1 MAVGKASIKRAVNA
15 GKAAAQKEPA
25 QEQVLETKA
34 PGTKEPE
41 SVPETKEEKTEAA
54 NKPASAKKT
63 AAVKK
68 TAASKKSAEAKKTT
82 TARKPK
88 GTGKAAAGKPAEA
101 KEQGQENR
109 IVHITEELPVYLL

>member
-25 QEQVLETKA
+25 HEQVLETKA
-34 PGTKEPE
+34 PE

-68 TAASKKSAEAKKTT
+68 TAASKKSAEAKKPT

-88 GTGKAAAGKPAEA
+88 GTGKAAAGKPAEE